1 MRWLDNMNENVKR
14 GIRSWLNVLPA
25 NPHQIQINE
34 ILDFE
39 ANAIRNRIWYR
50 GDSNEL
56 EQLYRQ
62 QDMEY
67 ADRYK
72 FWASKCTPG
81 LEMRKIH
88 TGLPGLMV
96 RVLSAIV
103 LADMNDFD
111 FSGGEQQ
118 KKLWDEIAKDNG
130 FSKKMEKALK
140 ETLYIGDGAFKI
152 TVDTKISE
160 YPILE
165 WYSGERVEFVRQR
178 DRIREVIFKTPYK
191 ARGKTYVLNE
201 RYGFGY
207 IINELYL
214 DGKLVDLKVIAE
226 TENAHN
232 WSFDE
237 QVILAVPFQ
246 IYESAKYEGR
256 GGSIFDGKLDSFDAF
271 DEAWSQWMDALRAGR
286 AKTYIP
292 ECLVPRDPETGQII
306 RPNPFDNRYFAS
318 DNDMSEKAEN
328 KVNTDQPDIPHESY
342 LASYCTAL
350 DLCLQGIISPSTLGI
365 DVKKLDNADAQ
376 REKEK
381 TTLYTRNAIIEAMQD
396 MLPKL
401 VNAAINAYNI
411 LNRKALEEVKVDT
424 PFGEYANPSFESQV
438 ETLSKAR
445 PGVPVM
451 SVEAQVEE
459 LYGDSKDET
468 WKKEEIA
475 RLKAEQG
482 IAELEE
488 PGISH
493 AAGPFQIKM
502 RGGKQDAGEGDEP
515 DLQDEPEGVPGTSG
529 AGEGAGPYGDIR
541 GGKK

>member
-1 MRWLDNMNENVKR
+1 MRWLDNMNENIKR

-118 KKLWDEIAKDNG
+118 KKLWDEIAKDNV
-130 FSKKMEKALK
+130 FPKKMEKALK

-246 IYESAKYEGR
+246 IYESSKYEGR

-459 LYGDSKDET
+459 LYGDSKDEA

-502 RGGKQDAGEGDEP
+502 RGGEQDAGEGDEP
-515 DLQDEPEGVPGTSG
+515 DLQNEPEGVPGTSG